1 MIVIIVLL
9 LALSNIIILLMLYF
23 LINDIEKLNNKISE
37 INDNCQYILS
47 KDRFT
52 NLDRCFLKDFQKG
65 IQKDMIVL
73 HNIMNS
79 MNTNINKK

>member
-47 KDRFT
+47 KDSFT
-52 NLDRCFLKDFQKG
+52 NLDRCFLKDMQKG

-73 HNIMNS
+73 HNIIKS